1 MAICPECNKQELK
14 EGERLCPHCANKKTN
29 FCAKTGEVA
38 VTVVTVA
45 ASIIYAIITKKSP
58 PKV

>member
-14 EGERLCPHCANKKTN
+14 EGESLCPHCANKKTN
-29 FCAKTGEVA
+29 FWAKTGE
-38 VTVVTVA
+38 VVTVA